1 MTIEQVW
8 SLLTHWTKRAITLG
22 LLVYIALVVAKFF
35 GFSLF
40 PGLATYSAQETGI
53 LIAGIAYAIGRT

>member
-22 LLVYIALVVAKFF
+22 LLIYIALVVAKFF
-35 GFSLF
+35 GFSLL
-40 PGLATYSAQETGI
+40 PIATYSAQETGI